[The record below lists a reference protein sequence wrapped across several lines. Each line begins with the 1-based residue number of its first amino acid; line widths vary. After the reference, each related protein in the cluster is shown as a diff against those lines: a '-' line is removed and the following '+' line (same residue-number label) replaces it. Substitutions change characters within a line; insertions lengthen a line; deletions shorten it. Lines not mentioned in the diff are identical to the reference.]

1 MNLNVKL
8 AGTEIQSQIVKI
20 SDKKVVKSL
29 VTNGPRLIAA
39 MTKVLTHFRKTAPFC
54 IVDILIPFPC
64 LPQPLP
70 PKINV
75 VFWTLKSFFYFRRT
89 TLIWGVRGI
98 TLFSRNEII
107 NELNVC

>member
-39 MTKVLTHFRKTAPFC
+39 MTKVLTHFRKTA
-54 IVDILIPFPC
+54 
-64 LPQPLP
+64 
-70 PKINV
+70 
-75 VFWTLKSFFYFRRT
+75 
-89 TLIWGVRGI
+89 
-98 TLFSRNEII
+98 LFA
-107 NELNVC
+107 